1 MAEESCVPRAVV
13 ASAPSSASPSP
24 LPAQACASAAASAP
38 SPAPA
43 PVLARYYTSYL
54 TRAGA
59 AAALFHVHSN
69 QTHVSCLSPRHALVA
84 ALRGGGGGGVC
95 STVVAS
101 WRWAPVVAHLSAQG
115 CAAAAAAGDKRSKR
129 SQRAMVDRETV
140 LATAR
145 TADGREWPLRA
156 GVRGWVIELNDRLD
170 EPADATALLR
180 DAPAEAGW
188 LAILSLPSRMRA
200 LATADAVHVAD
211 VAALDGAWHASL
223 VSGGPPPR

>member
-1 MAEESCVPRAVV
+1 MADTVCGG
-13 ASAPSSASPSP
+13 ASETFASPSASPAP
-24 LPAQACASAAASAP
+24 LSAQACSAAATAP
-38 SPAPA
+38 SPSSAPA

-59 AAALFHVHSN
+59 AEALFHVHSN
-69 QTHVSCLSPRHALVA
+69 QTHVCCLSPRHALVA
-84 ALRGGGGGGVC
+84 ALRGGGGVC

-170 EPADATALLR
+170 EPAGATALLR

-200 LATADAVHVAD
+200 LATADAARVAD
-211 VAALDGAWHASL
+211 VAALDGAWQASL
-223 VSGGPPPR
+223 EGGGPPPR